1 MFKPV
6 IPIAELLR
14 LKDKGV
20 SEASNT
26 LSRLLRSMF
35 DARGITPRE
44 FDNLVNQW
52 ADKKYKGN
60 EKLRSSAK
68 SNVNRAVAA
77 PDISWKTFNRAL
89 AILRLKR
96 VTITVQAEW
105 PDGKITYHQ
114 DTLGQKVTPVEP
126 TDD

>member
-6 IPIAELLR
+6 LTIVQLLK

-20 SEASNT
+20 SEADNT

-44 FDNLVNQW
+44 FEHLVNQW
-52 ADKKYKGN
+52 VDKKYAGN
-60 EKLRSSAK
+60 DKHRSSAK

-77 PDISWKTFNRAL
+77 PEISWKTFNRAMH
-89 AILRLKR
+89 ILKLKR
-96 VTITVQAEW
+96 VTITIQAEW
-105 PDGKITYHQ
+105 PDGKVTYHQ
-114 DTLGQKVTPVEP
+114 DTLGSKITGIE
-126 TDD
+126 DSE

>member
-26 LSRLLRSMF
+26 LSRILRSMF

-89 AILRLKR
+89 DILRLKR
-96 VTITVQAEW
+96 VTITFQAEW

>member
-6 IPIAELLR
+6 LTIVQLLK

-20 SEASNT
+20 SEADNT

-44 FDNLVNQW
+44 VEHLGNQW
-52 ADKKYKGN
+52 VDKKHPGN
-60 EKLRSSAK
+60 DKHRSSAK

-77 PDISWKTFNRAL
+77 P
-89 AILRLKR
+89 
-96 VTITVQAEW
+96 
-105 PDGKITYHQ
+105 
-114 DTLGQKVTPVEP
+114 
-126 TDD
+126 